1 MTLPET
7 QLEALGLDDA
17 GPAVVAIGGGAGL
30 AQSLRAIQCF
40 AGDITAIVSV
50 ADDGGSSGRL
60 APALGI
66 PPPGDIRKAML
77 AMAGG
82 PSLWGELMAHRF
94 ERGDVAGHS
103 LGNLIL
109 AALTDIIGDFQTAL
123 RTAER
128 LLECNGRTI
137 PVSVDAL
144 QLSATVDG
152 AHVDG
157 QVRIAQGHGR
167 ITELRVQE
175 GARANPAALSAI
187 HEADVVVLC
196 TGSLFTSVICNLV
209 VPGVA
214 QAITESDAAIVS
226 VLNLVTEDG
235 ETLGMDGYAH
245 TLALHEVGGME
256 RAGTIICHAG
266 PLEIPSGLDRVEMTE
281 DDAHDLGWDLV
292 AWDVADP
299 HEDRPMHDA
308 LRLGKVMAGLWR

>member
-40 AGDITAIVSV
+40 AGDIAAIVSV

-66 PPPGDIRKAML
+66 PPPGDLRKAML
-77 AMAGG
+77 ALAGG

-94 ERGDVAGHS
+94 DRGDVEGHS

-109 AALTDIIGDFQTAL
+109 AALTEIIGDFETAV
-123 RTAER
+123 RTAEG
-128 LLECNGRTI
+128 LLACNGRTI
-137 PVSVDAL
+137 PVATEAL
-144 QLSATVDG
+144 HLSAVVDG
-152 AHVDG
+152 RQVHG
-157 QVRIAQGHGR
+157 QVAIAQGRGT
-167 ITELRVQE
+167 ITALSVQD
-175 GARANPAALSAI
+175 GTKANPAALAAI
-187 HEADVVVLC
+187 HEADVIVLC
-196 TGSLFTSVICNLV
+196 TGSLYTSVVCNLV

-214 QAITESDAAIVS
+214 DAITNSDGAIVS

-235 ETLGMDGYAH
+235 ETLGLDGYAH
-245 TLALHEVGGME
+245 TLALHEIGGIE
-256 RAGTIICHAG
+256 RAGTIVAHSG
-266 PLEIPSGLDRVEMTE
+266 HVEVPPGLERVEMSE

-292 AWDVADP
+292 AVDIVDP
-299 HEDRPMHDA
+299 HESRPMHDP
-308 LRLGKVMAGLWR
+308 LRLGEAMAGLWR